1 MWSARRLAQ
10 HGVGCVPTLSAQEAC
25 HAPAAHVT
33 VDVVFLLDLWC
44 VSVFGGRLFLRV
56 LVAVLRGGLGHR
68 SLHRVGSL
76 HALGFVE
83 RGGGR
88 FVVLGLFRRPV
99 EVDVHKRPRSV
110 GCWLAAKSVS

>member
-1 MWSARRLAQ
+1 MQ
-10 HGVGCVPTLSAQEAC
+10 P
-25 HAPAAHVT
+25 
-33 VDVVFLLDLWC
+33 FL
-44 VSVFGGRLFLRV
+44 
-56 LVAVLRGGLGHR
+56 AVLRGDLGHR

-88 FVVLGLFRRPV
+88 FVVLGLFRRSV

-110 GCWLAAKSVS
+110 GCWLAAKSVGPGQPAPLGKGRPPEQAERALKLKQIGATDLALRTGLLLWARHRL